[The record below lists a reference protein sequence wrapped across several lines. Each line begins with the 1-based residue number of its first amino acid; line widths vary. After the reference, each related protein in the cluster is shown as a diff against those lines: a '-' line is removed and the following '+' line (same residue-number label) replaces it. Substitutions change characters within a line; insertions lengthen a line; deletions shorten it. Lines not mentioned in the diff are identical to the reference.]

1 MLAVREAGDGPQD
14 EDSRQ
19 RGQGAHSRMR
29 EQPPRLGIGVDDVL
43 DLRVELVDPAGDPRQ
58 QFQAVIAPA
67 RGVRR

>member
-1 MLAVREAGDGPQD
+1 
-14 EDSRQ
+14 
-19 RGQGAHSRMR
+19 MR